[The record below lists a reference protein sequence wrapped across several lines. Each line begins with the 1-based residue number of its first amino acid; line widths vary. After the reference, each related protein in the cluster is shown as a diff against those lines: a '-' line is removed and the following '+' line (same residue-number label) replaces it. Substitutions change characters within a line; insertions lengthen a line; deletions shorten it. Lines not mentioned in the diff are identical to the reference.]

1 MKEEM
6 KKKVCKDV
14 DLATMANVQVG
25 ETPIMKGQVLTF
37 QQKEGLVHPVTR
49 EINGVSQTWNV
60 VDSDE
65 GYEVSLKQLLR
76 NHNGL
81 GLGRGTQAEVFDK
94 FLALFPDDGKPL
106 VLKVANVK
114 KIESSFSDGK
124 QSYYIFAKA

>member
-1 MKEEM
+1 M
-6 KKKVCKDV
+6 KKTVCKGL

-81 GLGRGTQAEVFDK
+81 NLGRGTQVEVFDK
-94 FLALFPDDGKPL
+94 FLALFPDDDKPL
-106 VLKVANVK
+106 VLKVADVK

>member
-49 EINGVSQTWNV
+49 DINGVSQTWNV

-81 GLGRGTQAEVFDK
+81 SLGRGTQAEVFDK
-94 FLALFPDDGKPL
+94 FLALFPDDDKPL
-106 VLKVANVK
+106 VLKVTDVK

>member
-6 KKKVCKDV
+6 KKTVCKGL

-81 GLGRGTQAEVFDK
+81 NLGRGTQAEVFDK
-94 FLALFPDDGKPL
+94 FLALFPDDDKPL
-106 VLKVANVK
+106 VLKVVDVK

>member
-14 DLATMANVQVG
+14 DLATMATKQVG
-25 ETPIMKGQVLTF
+25 ETPILKGQVLTF
-37 QQKEGLVHPVTR
+37 QQKEGLVHSVTR

-81 GLGRGTQAEVFDK
+81 NLGRGTQAEVFDK
-94 FLALFPDDGKPL
+94 FLALFPDDEKPL
-106 VLKVANVK
+106 VLKVTDVK
-114 KIESSFSDGK
+114 KIESSFSEGK
-124 QSYYIFAKA
+124 QSYYIFAVA

>member
-6 KKKVCKDV
+6 KKSVCKGL
-14 DLATMANVQVG
+14 DLDTMATMQVG
-25 ETPIMKGQVLTF
+25 ETPIMKGQILTF

-49 EINGVSQTWNV
+49 EINGTSQTWNV

-65 GYEVSLKQLLR
+65 GYEVPLKQLLR

-81 GLGRGTQAEVFDK
+81 NLGRGTQAEIFDK
-94 FLALFPDDGKPL
+94 FLNMFPDDGKPL
-106 VLKVANVK
+106 VLKVVDVK

-124 QSYYIFAKA
+124 QSYYIFVVA